1 MQNAHRKIQFDQFLF
16 GGDYNPDQWG
26 EETWL
31 EDVRLM
37 KQAGVNTATVGTF
50 MWASL
55 EPEEGRFEFD
65 WLDRAMDL
73 LADNNIRVILSTP
86 NSLTTA
92 MVHLDLPGS
101 YAGATRRHAT
111 NPRIPRHL

>member
-65 WLDRAMDL
+65 
-73 LADNNIRVILSTP
+73 
-86 NSLTTA
+86 
-92 MVHLDLPGS
+92 
-101 YAGATRRHAT
+101 
-111 NPRIPRHL
+111 